1 MIYSLITLLVQ
12 IIRCQEN
19 LSCSAWNKCSYH
31 SEEGILLESDMLQ
44 LISHRLTDYN
54 NMAIPQIDKT
64 LFVSADFFIQGLSA
78 IDEVHMDY
86 EFEIYFRQV
95 TKKTV

>member
-1 MIYSLITLLVQ
+1 MFDVKR
-12 IIRCQEN
+12 IR
-19 LSCSAWNKCSYH
+19 
-31 SEEGILLESDMLQ
+31 SDMLQ

-54 NMAIPQIDKT
+54 NMARPQIDNT

-95 TKKTV
+95 TTKTV